1 MSETIEFN
9 KTSQSLYFMLTNS
22 STGARL
28 TGVAHTAVN
37 ASYTREKSARVAVTE
52 SALANAQAAYASGG
66 WVEVDSTNQPGLYR
80 FDCPDAA
87 FVYAAGVTKV
97 EVTITAT
104 GAHSETK
111 EIELVSPVITQGI
124 IGASLDAQPTYNQ
137 YTFVDGTVRKDYL

>member
-1 MSETIEFN
+1 VSETIEYN
-9 KTSQSLYFMLTNS
+9 KTSQSLYFVLTNS
-22 STGARL
+22 TTGARL
-28 TGVAHTAVN
+28 TGVAHTDVN

-52 SALANAQAAYASGG
+52 ESLANAQAAYASGG

-87 FVYAAGVTKV
+87 FVYASGVTKV
-97 EVTITAT
+97 LVTITAT

-111 EIELVSPVITQGI
+111 EIELVPPVITQGS

-137 YTFVDGTVRKDYL
+137 YTFVDGTVRKDYV